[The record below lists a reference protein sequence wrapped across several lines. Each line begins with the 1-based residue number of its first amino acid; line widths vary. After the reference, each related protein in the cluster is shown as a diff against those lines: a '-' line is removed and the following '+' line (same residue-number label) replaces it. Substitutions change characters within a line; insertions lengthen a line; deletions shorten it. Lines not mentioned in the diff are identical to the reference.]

1 MYWQYRLVR
10 EKTKDFLTGEDETSI
25 QLAEV
30 SFASDLC
37 EEEEGSFLGYTEV
50 FPLVTSH
57 SQEGIDQL
65 QKWLNEAFKQ
75 PVIDAT
81 DFPDC
86 EVEDKEL
93 FES

>member
-37 EEEEGSFLGYTEV
+37 EEPEGSFLGYTEV
-50 FPLVTSH
+50 FPLVTSD

-75 PVIDAT
+75 PVIDVT
-81 DFPDC
+81 DFIQTIP
-86 EVEDKEL
+86 

>member
-25 QLAEV
+25 QVAEV
-30 SFASDLC
+30 SFASGLC
-37 EEEEGSFLGYTEV
+37 EEEEGSLLGYTEL
-50 FPLVTSH
+50 FPLVTSDTQH
-57 SQEGIDQL
+57 GIDQL
-65 QKWLNEAFKQ
+65 QRWLNEAFKQ

>member
-50 FPLVTSH
+50 FPLVTSG